1 MMRGMWLPIAL
12 AALVGLAALPATSFP
27 SPLRPER
34 SPAAAGQSG
43 PQRIELVVT
52 GLTCPF
58 CAYGIEKRLRR
69 LEGLDSLAID
79 FRTGR
84 VILHVRDGS
93 VASDERLRQ
102 LVREAGFAPRQ
113 ITRAPLSPP
122 RSGP

>member
-1 MMRGMWLPIAL
+1 MIRGSWLFVACATFVL
-12 AALVGLAALPATSFP
+12 LGALPAATVGD
-27 SPLRPER
+27 PLRAAPR
-34 SPAAAGQSG
+34 SAAVQSG

-84 VILHVRDGS
+84 IILHVRDGS
-93 VASDERLRQ
+93 VASDDRLRQ
-102 LVREAGFAPRQ
+102 LVRDAGFALRQ
-113 ITRAPLSPP
+113 ITRAPLSPT
-122 RSGP
+122 RSGT